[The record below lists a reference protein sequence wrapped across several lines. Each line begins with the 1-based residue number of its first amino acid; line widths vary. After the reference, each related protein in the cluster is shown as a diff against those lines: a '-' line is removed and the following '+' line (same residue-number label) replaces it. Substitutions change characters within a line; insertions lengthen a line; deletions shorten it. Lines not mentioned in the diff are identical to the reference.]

1 MTINCVGSL
10 LRKGL
15 AHYDRPPGQRQRD
28 PGWRRRG
35 PQIALYRGHG
45 TQVRSNGRVQSRT
58 GILLRTGWFG
68 LCCAA
73 ALSTAS
79 RLHRFLTRYVSE

>member
-15 AHYDRPPGQRQRD
+15 AHYERPPGQRQRD
-28 PGWRRRG
+28 PGWRRRA

-58 GILLRTGWFG
+58 GIGIRSHVKPCGVG
-68 LCCAA
+68 ENEAVN
-73 ALSTAS
+73 ALA
-79 RLHRFLTRYVSE
+79 